1 VRVRTQ
7 KAYLER
13 DRQVLPIIPGMT
25 GQVDIRT
32 GRRTVLDRF
41 LDPLYRLISDSLGE
55 R

>member
-1 VRVRTQ
+1 
-7 KAYLER
+7 
-13 DRQVLPIIPGMT
+13 MT

-41 LDPLYRLISDSLGE
+41 LDPFYRPLSDSLGE